1 MGYALIMPDDDGGL
15 IVSTSKPGES
25 LCGYEYALDPEACNN
40 GRSQPPSLENPFV
53 GKNTGFFPNKI
64 QEKSLNLQAW
74 RIPLWAGLT
83 SRLGGTTNSRSQ
95 PPSLENPFVGYVK
108 LSEEDQSIFV
118 STSKPGES
126 LCGTSTVSLN
136 YYRESA
142 VSTSKPGESLC
153 GTSAGSLKH
162 LMRRLSQPPSLE
174 NPFVG

>member
-1 MGYALIMPDDDGGL
+1 MWDYRITMEYTCWML
-15 IVSTSKPGES
+15 VSTSKPGES
-25 LCGYEYALDPEACNN
+25 LCGTITQGN
-40 GRSQPPSLENPFV
+40 GMLPNGSSQPPSLENPFV
-53 GKNTGFFPNKI
+53 GHQLFCRVHTFCHG
-64 QEKSLNLQAW
+64 
-74 RIPLWAGLT
+74 
-83 SRLGGTTNSRSQ
+83 SQ